1 MREKRTMYDARY
13 ALTNGTINKVIV
25 EGSEFK
31 NKDLVIVKGE
41 CVFSKVG
48 SDVFFT
54 EEEARSNLYFKF
66 FSSLFK
72 SPHAVSFFYLSIS
85 LYKAIYICNLCI
97 FLHQA
102 NSHRNYRIGYILQEN
117 QNRVSFARPDNFLKY
132 LLHFL

>member
-31 NKDLVIVKGE
+31 NKDLVIVEGE

-54 EEEARSNLYFKF
+54 EEEARKSVNGKIRKRILSLEKQIERLKTLKF
-66 FSSLFK
+66 
-72 SPHAVSFFYLSIS
+72 
-85 LYKAIYICNLCI
+85 
-97 FLHQA
+97 
-102 NSHRNYRIGYILQEN
+102 
-117 QNRVSFARPDNFLKY
+117 
-132 LLHFL
+132 

>member
-1 MREKRTMYDARY
+1 MKEERTMYDARY

-54 EEEARSNLYFKF
+54 EEEARKGANEKVRKRILSLEKQIERLKALKF
-66 FSSLFK
+66 
-72 SPHAVSFFYLSIS
+72 
-85 LYKAIYICNLCI
+85 
-97 FLHQA
+97 
-102 NSHRNYRIGYILQEN
+102 
-117 QNRVSFARPDNFLKY
+117 
-132 LLHFL
+132 

>member
-1 MREKRTMYDARY
+1 MKEERIMYDARY

-54 EEEARSNLYFKF
+54 EEEARKGANERVRKRILSLEKQIERLKTLKF
-66 FSSLFK
+66 
-72 SPHAVSFFYLSIS
+72 
-85 LYKAIYICNLCI
+85 
-97 FLHQA
+97 
-102 NSHRNYRIGYILQEN
+102 
-117 QNRVSFARPDNFLKY
+117 
-132 LLHFL
+132 

>member
-1 MREKRTMYDARY
+1 MKEERIMYDVRY

-54 EEEARSNLYFKF
+54 EEEARKGANEKVRKRILSLEKQIERLKALKF
-66 FSSLFK
+66 
-72 SPHAVSFFYLSIS
+72 
-85 LYKAIYICNLCI
+85 
-97 FLHQA
+97 
-102 NSHRNYRIGYILQEN
+102 
-117 QNRVSFARPDNFLKY
+117 
-132 LLHFL
+132 

>member
-1 MREKRTMYDARY
+1 MKEERIMYDVRY

-54 EEEARSNLYFKF
+54 EEEARKSVNGKVRKRIL
-66 FSSLFK
+66 SLEK
-72 SPHAVSFFYLSIS
+72 QIERL
-85 LYKAIYICNLCI
+85 KAL
-97 FLHQA
+97 
-102 NSHRNYRIGYILQEN
+102 
-117 QNRVSFARPDNFLKY
+117 NF
-132 LLHFL
+132 